1 MGPGSGLYHL
11 DAADGNHQTGDLGLL
26 GVHGEVAE
34 GGVCRLRA
42 GVTLAAGESEA
53 SWKRAAAALRRCWA
67 FCCSTTFVLQRV
79 SEDVKICC
87 AMAVRGA
94 NLETRWKVQRIFF
107 GQGWVSEFLH

>member
-42 GVTLAAGESEA
+42 GVTLAAGESET
-53 SWKRAAAALRRCWA
+53 SRIRAAALWRCWA
-67 FCCSTTFVLQRV
+67 FRCSTTFVLQRV
-79 SEDVKICC
+79 SEDVKLYLPWQCEGTI
-87 AMAVRGA
+87 
-94 NLETRWKVQRIFF
+94 
-107 GQGWVSEFLH
+107 